1 MRGEIDLRCG
11 AQWSDAASTQTV
23 KFFGKLLGVVEVH
36 RTDDWVERCVLY
48 RADDGRVVV
57 HHMRLSYSDDSAD
70 IAEAYILPPLDP
82 ANEYTAS
89 EE

>member
-23 KFFGKLLGVVEVH
+23 KFFGELLGVVEVH

-82 ANEYTAS
+82 AS
-89 EE
+89 E

>member
-11 AQWSDAASTQTV
+11 AQWSDVESTQTV
-23 KFFGKLLGVVEVH
+23 RFFGELLGVVEVY
-36 RTDDWVERCVLY
+36 RTNDWVERCVLY
-48 RADDGRVVV
+48 RADDGRVVI
-57 HHMRLSYSDDSAD
+57 HHMRLSYDKDSAD

>member
-11 AQWSDAASTQTV
+11 AQWSDVESTQTV
-23 KFFGKLLGVVEVH
+23 RLYGELLGVVEVR
-36 RTDDWVERCVLY
+36 RTNDWVERCVLY

-57 HHMRLSYSDDSAD
+57 HHMRLSFSETSAD
-70 IAEAYILPPLDP
+70 IAKVYILPPLDP